1 MRPILILLGR
11 CTLLVV
17 GRSALLFGCYA
28 LLMVGGCAGDGLNG
42 LGGLLSEGSTT
53 ATSSHS
59 DGHFDG
65 GSVLLVEA
73 QYPGTVSEVL
83 ANVGDRLSNAGYDL
97 RCPGSND
104 SSVPD
109 GQTGT
114 SDPRQTCALDGN
126 GVSGTVW
133 LGTASDRTVHLSALA
148 S

>member
-1 MRPILILLGR
+1 MRPILMLLGR

-17 GRSALLFGCYA
+17 GRSALLFGAYA
-28 LLMVGGCAGDGLNG
+28 LLMVGGCSTDALTG

-59 DGHFDG
+59 DSRFDG

-73 QYPGTVSEVL
+73 RYPGTVSEVL

-104 SSVPD
+104 ASVPD

-114 SDPRQTCALDGN
+114 GEPRQTCALDGN
-126 GVSGTVW
+126 GAQGTVW
-133 LGTASDRTVHLSALA
+133 LGTAADRTVRLSALA